1 MDAITTKVAHPDS
14 AALPPESE
22 AVDHAP
28 SRLTTVGCRVLDLVV
43 SAVLLVVLAPLLAII
58 AIIIRLDE
66 SGKVVYRQRRV
77 GHHQKPFTVNK
88 FRTMHENAGHEN
100 HRAFV
105 LKLIEGDDPGKEDAP
120 DGAEPDRPF
129 FKIKRDP
136 RVTRAGHYLR
146 KSSLDELPQLWNVL
160 RGDMSLVGPRPPI
173 GYEVEHYP
181 AHWFGRFAVKPGVT
195 GLWQVSGRSELTMEQ
210 MIALDLE
217 YARTRSLWLNVK
229 ILLRTIPVVLNGRG
243 AA

>member
-14 AALPPESE
+14 AVQPPESG

-28 SRLTTVGCRVLDLVV
+28 SRLTTVGCRVLDLMV
-43 SAVLLVVLAPLLAII
+43 SAVLLVVLAPLLLII

-66 SGKVVYRQRRV
+66 PGKVVYRQRRV

-88 FRTMHENAGHEN
+88 FRTMHQDAGHEH

-105 LKLIEGDDPGKEDAP
+105 LKLIKGGDEPAEDA
-120 DGAEPDRPF
+120 ERPF

-181 AHWFGRFAVKPGVT
+181 AHWFGRFAVKPGLT
-195 GLWQVSGRSELTMEQ
+195 GLWQVSGRSELTLEQ

-217 YARTRSLWLNVK
+217 YARTRSLWLNIK